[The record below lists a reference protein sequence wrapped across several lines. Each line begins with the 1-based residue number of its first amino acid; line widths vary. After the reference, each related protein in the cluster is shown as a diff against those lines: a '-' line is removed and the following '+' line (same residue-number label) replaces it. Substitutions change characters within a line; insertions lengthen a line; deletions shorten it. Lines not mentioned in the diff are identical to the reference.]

1 MGSSERHELILR
13 ELRARG
19 RVTVPEIAGLTGC
32 SEMTVRR
39 DLDVLA
45 HDGLLRRVRGAAV
58 SALTGEETPFPV
70 RRRAAADAKRRI
82 GKVVADLL
90 EDGETLVLD
99 SGTTALEVAG
109 RLADRRLTVLPLSLH
124 TAVALAAAPEIRLVL
139 PGGDVRPTEL
149 AFVGPIT
156 EYALDVMRFDTA
168 VLGCCGLTVRDG
180 PTGHDLAEASVK
192 RAAIRASARV
202 IVVADGSK
210 WGTTAFSRICPPG
223 EIDLLVTDDQAPEEQ
238 VRQFRAA
245 GVEVVCV
252 QSGAAPGEE
261 PASSYGASA
270 HGGGTRP

>member
-1 MGSSERHELILR
+1 MEGLKRHDLILR
-13 ELRARG
+13 ELRDRG
-19 RVTVPEIAGLTGC
+19 RVTVPEIAELTGC

-70 RRRAAADAKRRI
+70 RKRAATDAKRRI
-82 GKVVADLL
+82 AKAAAALL

-99 SGTTALEVAG
+99 GGTTALEVAG
-109 RLADRRLTVLPLSLH
+109 KLGDRRLTVLPLSLH
-124 TAVALAAAPEIRLVL
+124 TATALAGAPEIRLVM

-149 AFVGPIT
+149 AFIGPIT
-156 EYALDVMRFDTA
+156 NYALDMMRFDTA
-168 VLGCCGLTVRDG
+168 ILGCCGLTVRDG
-180 PTGHDLAEASVK
+180 LTGHDLAESSVK

-223 EIDLLVTDDQAPEEQ
+223 DIDVLVTDDQAPEEQ
-238 VRQFRAA
+238 VRQLRAA
-245 GVEVVCV
+245 GVEVLRV
-252 QSGAAPGEE
+252 QGGAASSEE
-261 PASSYGASA
+261 PASS
-270 HGGGTRP
+270 GTRP